1 MNGKTFPE
9 RATMDKA
16 TALAEDVMFLLDQGE
31 DPATLYQRFGFEN
44 PDGLK
49 KALMK
54 VDDDVAGRLPW
65 TDPLAPPKRKSRP
78 YLKSSI
84 GTILSKAKA
93 TGAPEIIEAAER
105 IDRELD
111 GLTRAITRWAT
122 VTSKLASCQREIDG
136 LMAERQRMLDGLKIE
151 RKATS

>member
-9 RATMDKA
+9 HATTDKA
-16 TALAEDVMFLLDQGE
+16 TALAEDVIFLLDQGE
-31 DPATLYQRFGFEN
+31 DPATLYQRFGYADSE
-44 PDGLK
+44 GLK
-49 KALMK
+49 KALLK
-54 VDDDVAGRLPW
+54 VDADVAGRLPW
-65 TDPLAPPKRKSRP
+65 KDPLAPPKRESRP

-84 GTILSKAKA
+84 GVILGKARE

-111 GLTRAITRWAT
+111 GLTHAITRWAT

-136 LMAERQRMLDGLKIE
+136 LMAEKQRMLDGLKIE
-151 RKATS
+151 RRPA